1 MRILFLLIC
10 NFFLAG
16 NLYAQYG
23 FDTLRIYFDIGS
35 FQPGQE
41 SYNRLDSLA
50 ASIQQQPK
58 GILIYG
64 YADYLGT
71 EVPNQELSEKRA
83 LIVRNYLQEK
93 GVGSQWILST
103 MGMGQRAAKLPGEKG
118 NPFNRRAEI
127 FIKRTLPQSIPEEQ
141 KKEKQPQ
148 KPMFDLASVK
158 AEETIVLEQIHFYES
173 MHKIM
178 PASAPV
184 LQELLRVMRDN
195 PTLEI
200 QIEGHICCVTG
211 LPDAMDIE
219 TGNLDLSY
227 QRAKMVRDYLVKNG
241 IAPARLRYIGLGHS
255 KPIVPVELTEQDRIK
270 NRRVAIRILKK

>member
-1 MRILFLLIC
+1 
-10 NFFLAG
+10 
-16 NLYAQYG
+16 
-23 FDTLRIYFDIGS
+23 
-35 FQPGQE
+35 
-41 SYNRLDSLA
+41 
-50 ASIQQQPK
+50 
-58 GILIYG
+58 
-64 YADYLGT
+64 
-71 EVPNQELSEKRA
+71 
-83 LIVRNYLQEK
+83 
-93 GVGSQWILST
+93 
-103 MGMGQRAAKLPGEKG
+103 
-118 NPFNRRAEI
+118 
-127 FIKRTLPQSIPEEQ
+127 
-141 KKEKQPQ
+141 
-148 KPMFDLASVK
+148 K

-211 LPDAMDIE
+211 FPDAMDIE